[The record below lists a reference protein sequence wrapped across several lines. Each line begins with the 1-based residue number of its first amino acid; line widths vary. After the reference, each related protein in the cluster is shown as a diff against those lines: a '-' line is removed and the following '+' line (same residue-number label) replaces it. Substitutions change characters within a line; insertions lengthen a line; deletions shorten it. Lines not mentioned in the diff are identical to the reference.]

1 MKKILTVGVII
12 TTLILL
18 TYYMLQTSPL
28 IAQIP
33 SFRYL
38 YESCKDAP
46 EEKVETEAR
55 PTETDLKTIEIFS
68 RVDAGMPKAL
78 FIGKNQTTSASHSR
92 ATILNPQNSYCV
104 GDNLT
109 VQVQV
114 YDFSGNQKEHGGDYL
129 RARIYSPELKA
140 GASGAIED
148 LNNGTYHIHFTLF
161 WEGKVRV
168 SILLMHSSEAVS
180 ALWRARN
187 KGYEKL
193 YWIGK
198 FVNGTKE
205 VQAECGLK
213 LNSTEELCEYKNHC
227 HGEVFYCLRPSRVPC
242 EELKAMVARYRKH
255 SYLSDSEKSLFDNSN
270 NGVEIKPLFDAITVS
285 SCNRTLKLSQ
295 EKCRTGM
302 SSPFPSGFFLQNVWQ
317 PLFCKMS
324 SYERAEE
331 LDPCVKGKQM
341 YLMGDSTMR
350 QWITLFPKLV
360 PGLRFFDLHNGGE
373 WHRNHLAVDMERNL
387 RIFWKKHGH
396 PFVTMSF
403 FPIPNDACVVD
414 QINELMGNSYTV
426 VVITVAHHF
435 RPLPLEVF
443 IRRVIRVRSAVERLL
458 RRSPETKVIL
468 KTGNTRELHTDA
480 ETNSDFHGYVQ
491 YLVTKQVFEGLNV
504 GIVDAWDMTV
514 ALATRSQHPPEHVI
528 QNHLKMLLTYMC

>member
-1 MKKILTVGVII
+1 MKKILTVGVVLV
-12 TTLILL
+12 TLILL

-28 IAQIP
+28 IAQIQC
-33 SFRYL
+33 FRYF
-38 YESCKDAP
+38 YESCTDAP
-46 EEKVETEAR
+46 EEKVEIEAR
-55 PTETDLKTIEIFS
+55 LTETDLKTIEIFS
-68 RVDAGMPKAL
+68 RVDASMPKAH

-92 ATILNPQNSYCV
+92 ATILNPKNSYCV

-114 YDFSGNQKEHGGDYL
+114 YDFSSNQKEHGGDNL

-180 ALWRARN
+180 ALWRARK

-198 FVNGTKE
+198 FVNGTKD
-205 VQAECGLK
+205 VQAECGFK
-213 LNSTEELCEYKNHC
+213 LNSTEELCEYTHHC

-242 EELKAMVARYRKH
+242 NELKAMVARYRKH

-302 SSPFPSGFFLQNVWQ
+302 SSPFPSGFFLQNVWR

-350 QWITLFPKLV
+350 QWILLLPKLV

-373 WHRNHLAVDMERNL
+373 WHRNYLAVDTERNL
-387 RIFWKKHGH
+387 RILWKKHGH
-396 PFVTMSF
+396 PFVTMTF
-403 FPIPNDACVVD
+403 FPIPNDACLVD
-414 QINELMGNSYTV
+414 QINELIGNSYTAI
-426 VVITVAHHF
+426 VITLAHHF

-443 IRRVIRVRSAVERLL
+443 IRRVVRVRSAVERLL
-458 RRSPETKVIL
+458 RRSPETKVIV
-468 KTGNTRELHTDA
+468 KTENTMELHPDP

-491 YLVTKQVFEGLNV
+491 YLVMKHVFEGLNV
-504 GIVDAWDMTV
+504 GLVDAWDMTV
-514 ALATRSQHPPEHVI
+514 ALATRNRHPPEHVI
-528 QNHLKMLLTYMC
+528 QNQLKMLLTYMC